1 MSANLKFLSGET
13 VSRLEREIPANLPHY
28 RSGQTASLI
37 KDSELL
43 TSKITAGDPPVLL
56 NSDGSYKPDADA
68 SVLVHRW
75 LSNLTPV
82 QASDKRLWTWLA
94 HGPFADYAH
103 LRWGSALVDSEHP
116 SDRVQERWFF
126 RGRGVATFVRSAIAR
141 LWWFGELTRVADSGD
156 DPYKLT
162 PVLLRWQDMQQSFLE
177 RSFGRS
183 RPLLLCVLQT
193 ALKNAD
199 RIEAAGNKSTLFQAW
214 AKALN
219 TYGGSFILE
228 AVPPDRL
235 QYIVERHLLEQ
246 LT

>member
-1 MSANLKFLSGET
+1 MSANLKFLSGEGA
-13 VSRLEREIPANLPHY
+13 SRLEREIPTNLPNY
-28 RSGQTASLI
+28 RSGKTASLI
-37 KDSELL
+37 KESELL
-43 TSKITAGDPPVLL
+43 TSKIVAGDPPALL
-56 NSDGSYKPDADA
+56 NSDGSCKTDADA
-68 SVLVHRW
+68 AVLVHRW

-94 HGPFADYAH
+94 HGPFADYVFI
-103 LRWGSALVDSEHP
+103 RWKSGLADSEHP
-116 SDRVQERWFF
+116 ADRVLERWFF

-141 LWWFGELTRVADSGD
+141 LWWFAELTRSNDSGE

-162 PVLLRWQDMQQSFLE
+162 PALLRWQDMQQAFLE

-183 RPLLLCVLQT
+183 RTLLHCVLQT
-193 ALKNAD
+193 AMKNAD
-199 RIEAAGNKSTLFQAW
+199 GIDSFGNRSELFKAW

-235 QYIVERHLLEQ
+235 RYIVERHLLEQ